1 VISVADPAYPT
12 PAAESVAA
20 LLARSNRLGS
30 DPKNTN
36 YAGGN
41 ASAKG
46 TETDPVT
53 GRPAELLWVK
63 GSGGDLGT
71 LTAAGLAVLR
81 LDALRALVNVYP
93 GVEREDEMVAAFD
106 FCAFG
111 KGGAAPS
118 IDTAMHGLVEAAHV
132 DHLHPDAGI
141 AFATAADGA
150 ALTRECFGHRVAW
163 VPWRR
168 PGFQLGLD
176 IAAIRR
182 DHPEAI
188 GVILGGHGITA
199 WGDTSDECEARSLEI
214 IATAQKFIDE
224 RGEPHP
230 FGAIRID
237 PLPATERR
245 ARAAALAP
253 VIRGLASTD
262 KPQLGHYS
270 DHPAVLAFAGSEKL
284 AALAV
289 LGTSC
294 PDHFLRTKVRP
305 MVLDLPPDAPLDEV
319 VARLRELHAA
329 YRADYRAYYERY
341 ATPDSP
347 PMRGADPAIVLVP
360 GVGMFSF
367 GADKQTARV
376 AGEFYL
382 NAINVMR
389 GAEAIS
395 TYAPIPESEKF
406 RIEYWDLEEAKLR
419 RRPRPKP
426 LVGRIALVTGGGSGI
441 GKATA
446 QRLAAEGACV
456 VVADRDAESAVAV
469 AAGIG
474 SADAAVAVSADVTS
488 EEDVAAAFAAAAL
501 AFGGVDLIV
510 NNAGLSISKPLAETT
525 LADWDI
531 LHDVMARGSFLVS
544 REAAKMMEAQAM
556 GGDIIYI
563 VSKNGV
569 FAGPANIAYGA
580 AKADQAHQVR
590 LLAAELGAIGV
601 RVNGINPD
609 GVVRGSGIF
618 AGGWGAQR
626 AAVYGVPESELGT
639 FYAQRTLLKKEV
651 LPEHIA
657 AAVFALTSGDLPLT
671 TGLLIPVDAGVAAAF
686 LR

>member
-1 VISVADPAYPT
+1 VADLTYGEPAQE
-12 PAAESVAA
+12 AIAA

-30 DPKNTN
+30 DPRNTN

-46 TETDPVT
+46 TAIDPVT
-53 GRPAELLWVK
+53 GRPAELMWVK

-71 LTAAGLAVLR
+71 LAEAGLAVLR
-81 LDALRALVNVYP
+81 LDALRALTRVYP

-141 AFATAADGA
+141 AFATAADGEK
-150 ALTRECFGHRVAW
+150 LTRECFGGRVAW

-176 IAAIRR
+176 IAAIKR

-214 IATAQKFIDE
+214 INRAQKFIDE
-224 RGEPHP
+224 RGAPRP
-230 FGAIRID
+230 FGKLVVE
-237 PLPATERR
+237 PLPETARR

-253 VIRGLASTD
+253 VIRGLASAD
-262 KPQLGHYS
+262 RPQLGHFT
-270 DHPAVLAFAGSEKL
+270 DAAAVLEFAGSERMPEL
-284 AALAV
+284 AA

-294 PDHFLRTKVRP
+294 PDHFLRTKVAP
-305 MVLDLPPDAPLDEV
+305 MVLDLPPSAPLDAV
-319 VARLRELHAA
+319 IARLRELHAA
-329 YRADYRAYYERY
+329 YRQEYRAYYERY

-360 GVGMFSF
+360 GVGMFSY

-376 AGEFYL
+376 AGEFYV

-395 TYAPIPESEKF
+395 AYAPIGESEKF

-419 RRPRPKP
+419 RRPAPRP
-426 LVGRIALVTGGGSGI
+426 LAGRIALVTGGGSGI
-441 GKATA
+441 GRATA
-446 QRLAAEGACV
+446 RRLAAEGACV
-456 VVADRDAESAVAV
+456 VVADRDAASAGTV
-469 AAGIG
+469 AAELG
-474 SADAAVAVSADVTS
+474 SADVAVPVAADVTS
-488 EEDVAAAFAAAAL
+488 EADVAAAIATAAL
-501 AFGGVDLIV
+501 AFGGVDLVV
-510 NNAGLSISKPLAETT
+510 NNAGLSISKPLTETT
-525 LADWDI
+525 TADWDL
-531 LHDVMARGSFLVS
+531 LHDVMARGSFLVA
-544 REAAKMMEAQAM
+544 REAAKAMTAQGM

-563 VSKNGV
+563 VSKNAV
-569 FAGPANIAYGA
+569 FAGPSNVAYGA

-601 RVNGINPD
+601 RVNGVNPD

-618 AGGWGAQR
+618 AGGWGASR
-626 AAVYGVPESELGT
+626 AAVYGVPESELGAY
-639 FYAQRTLLKKEV
+639 YAQRTLLKKEV

-657 AAVFALTSGDLPLT
+657 AAVFALVGGNLPLT

>member
-1 VISVADPAYPT
+1 MTDPTYGT
-12 PAAESVAA
+12 PAAEAVAS
-20 LLARSNRLGS
+20 LLGRSNRLGA
-30 DPKNTN
+30 DPRNTN

-46 TETDPVT
+46 TATDPVT
-53 GRPAELLWVK
+53 GRPAELMWVK

-81 LDALRALVNVYP
+81 LDALRALTGVYP

-141 AFATAADGA
+141 AFATAADGEK
-150 ALTRECFGHRVAW
+150 LTRECFGDRVAW

-176 IAAIRR
+176 IAAIKRE
-182 DHPEAI
+182 HPAAI

-199 WGDTSDECEARSLEI
+199 WGDTSEECEARSVEI
-214 IATAQKFIDE
+214 IATAQRFIDE
-224 RGEPHP
+224 RGGSVQP
-230 FGAIRID
+230 FGGAVVE
-237 PLPATERR
+237 PLPEPARR

-270 DHPAVLAFAGSEKL
+270 DHPAVLEFVGSEKL
-284 AALAV
+284 AQLAA

-305 MVLDLPPDAPLDEV
+305 LVLDTAPDAPLDET

-329 YRADYRAYYERY
+329 YRNDYAEYYTRY

-347 PMRGADPAIVLVP
+347 AMRGADPAIVLVP

-395 TYAPIPESEKF
+395 SYAPIPESEKF
-406 RIEYWDLEEAKLR
+406 RIEYWELEEAKLR
-419 RRPRPKP
+419 RRPKPKP
-426 LVGRIALVTGGGSGI
+426 LAGRIALVTGGGSGI
-441 GKATA
+441 GKAIA
-446 QRLAAEGACV
+446 ARLATEGACV
-456 VVADRDAESAVAV
+456 VVADRDADSAAKV
-469 AAGIG
+469 AAELG
-474 SADAAVAVSADVTS
+474 SAEVAVSVTADVTS
-488 EEDVAAAFAAAAL
+488 EDDIAAAFASASL
-501 AFGGVDLIV
+501 AFGGVDLVV
-510 NNAGLSISKPLAETT
+510 NNAGLSISKPLTETT
-525 LADWDI
+525 AADWDI
-531 LHDVMARGSFLVS
+531 LHDVMAKGSFLVS
-544 REAAKMMEAQAM
+544 REAAKLLEAQGM
-556 GGDIIYI
+556 GGDIVYI

-569 FAGPANIAYGA
+569 FAGPANIA
-580 AKADQAHQVR
+580 
-590 LLAAELGAIGV
+590 
-601 RVNGINPD
+601 
-609 GVVRGSGIF
+609 
-618 AGGWGAQR
+618 
-626 AAVYGVPESELGT
+626 
-639 FYAQRTLLKKEV
+639 
-651 LPEHIA
+651 
-657 AAVFALTSGDLPLT
+657 
-671 TGLLIPVDAGVAAAF
+671 
-686 LR
+686 